1 MNTRIERDSIGEIEV
16 PADHYWGAQTQRSI
30 VHFAIGDDRMPI
42 AVCHALALVKRAAA
56 TVNARRGGLP
66 QWKADLIVQVADE
79 IVDGRLDGEFPLFLF
94 QTGSGTHTNMNVNEV
109 ISNRAI
115 ELHGGVMGS
124 KDPIHPND
132 DVNMS
137 QSSNDTF
144 PTAMHVA
151 AVRAA
156 SGQLLPA
163 LRELHGA
170 IAAKSEAWRDVVK
183 IGRTHLQDAT
193 PITVG
198 QEWSGYAAQVADAVA
213 EVEHAIVGLHR
224 LAIGGTA
231 VGTGIN
237 APQGFGDE
245 VAAELARLTGHP
257 FVGAPNRFAAQSA
270 MDDVVRL
277 SAALRGVAVALFKFA
292 NDVRWSASGPRAGL
306 DELHL
311 PANEPGS
318 SIMPGKVNP
327 SQAEAMLQVC
337 IQVMANDTAVALAGA
352 EGNFQLN
359 VFRPV
364 AIGNVL
370 RSISLL
376 AGTCTHT
383 REFLVDGAEVN
394 RGRLQSNVERS
405 VMLVTALSPTI
416 GYDRAA
422 EIAHLAVEHD
432 LTLRDAALRSG
443 VTAEQFDSIVVPADL
458 T

>member
-1 MNTRIERDSIGEIEV
+1 MGAIEV
-16 PADHYWGAQTQRSI
+16 PSEHYWGAQTQRSI
-30 VHFAIGDDRMPI
+30 VHFAIGDERMPLQ
-42 AVCHALALVKRAAA
+42 VCHALALVKKAAA
-56 TVNARRGGLP
+56 IVNARRGLLP
-66 QWKADLIVQVADE
+66 QWKADLIVRVADE
-79 IVDGRLDGEFPLFLF
+79 ILDGRHDDEFPLYLF

-109 ISNRAI
+109 IANRAI

-124 KDPIHPND
+124 KDPVHPND

-151 AVRAA
+151 AVLAVT
-156 SGQLLPA
+156 GTLLPA
-163 LRELHGA
+163 LRELRDA
-170 IAAKSEAWRDVVK
+170 IAAKAESWRDVVK

-198 QEWSGYAAQVADAVA
+198 QEWSGYVAQLDDAADAVHQA
-213 EVEHAIVGLHR
+213 LRGVHR

-237 APQGFGDE
+237 APEGFGDE

-306 DELHL
+306 DELRL

-337 IQVMANDTAVALAGA
+337 VQVIGNDTAVAMAGA

-364 AIGNVL
+364 AIGNLL
-370 RSISLL
+370 RSIALL
-376 AGTCTHT
+376 AGTCTHC
-383 REFLVDGAEVN
+383 REFLVEGADVN
-394 RGRLQSNVERS
+394 RPRLQANVERS

-422 EIAHLAVEHD
+422 QIAHLAVEHD
-432 LTLRDAALRSG
+432 LTLREAALRSG
-443 VTAEQFDSIVVPADL
+443 VPAEQFDAIVVPSEL

>member
-1 MNTRIERDSIGEIEV
+1 LNTRVERDSIGEIEV
-16 PADHYWGAQTQRSI
+16 PADHYWGAQTQRSM
-30 VHFAIGDDRMPI
+30 VHFAIGSDRMPL
-42 AVCHALALVKRAAA
+42 AVCHALALIKKAAA
-56 TVNARRGGLP
+56 IVNARNGSLP
-66 QWKADLIVQVADE
+66 QWKADLIVEVADQV
-79 IVDGRLDGEFPLFLF
+79 IDGHLDGEFPLFLF

-115 ELHGGVMGS
+115 QLHGGVMGS

-144 PTAMHVA
+144 PTAMHVSTVI
-151 AVRAA
+151 AVT
-156 SGQLLPA
+156 SDLLPA
-163 LRELHGA
+163 LTSLRDA
-170 IAAKSEAWRDVVK
+170 VAAKSRAWDDVTK

-193 PITVG
+193 PLTVG
-198 QEWSGYAAQVADAVA
+198 QEWSGYVAQLDDAIADVR
-213 EVEHAIVGLHR
+213 HALVGVHR

-237 APQGFGDE
+237 APEGFGDQ
-245 VAAELARLTGHP
+245 VAAELARLTGHA

-270 MDDVVRL
+270 MDDLVRL

-337 IQVMANDTAVALAGA
+337 IQVIANDTAVALAGA

-370 RSISLL
+370 RSIALL
-376 AGTCTHT
+376 TGTCTHA
-383 REFLVDGAEVN
+383 REFMVEGAELN
-394 RGRLQSNVERS
+394 RARLQSNVERS

-422 EIAHLAVEHD
+422 AIAHLAMEHD

-443 VTAEQFDSIVVPADL
+443 VTAEQFDAII
-458 T
+458 TY

>member
-1 MNTRIERDSIGEIEV
+1 MRAVT
-16 PADHYWGAQTQRSI
+16 
-30 VHFAIGDDRMPI
+30 GD
-42 AVCHALALVKRAAA
+42 
-56 TVNARRGGLP
+56 
-66 QWKADLIVQVADE
+66 
-79 IVDGRLDGEFPLFLF
+79 
-94 QTGSGTHTNMNVNEV
+94 
-109 ISNRAI
+109 
-115 ELHGGVMGS
+115 
-124 KDPIHPND
+124 
-132 DVNMS
+132 
-137 QSSNDTF
+137 
-144 PTAMHVA
+144 
-151 AVRAA
+151 
-156 SGQLLPA
+156 LLPA
-163 LRELHGA
+163 LRSLRDA
-170 IAAKSEAWRDVVK
+170 IAAKSRAWDDVIK

-193 PITVG
+193 PLTVG
-198 QEWSGYAAQVADAVA
+198 QEWSGYVAQLDDAIADVQ
-213 EVEHAIVGLHR
+213 HALIGVHR

-237 APQGFGDE
+237 APEGFGDQ

-270 MDDVVRL
+270 MDDLVRL

-337 IQVMANDTAVALAGA
+337 IQVIANDTAVALAGA

-370 RSISLL
+370 RSIALL
-376 AGTCTHT
+376 TGTCTHA
-383 REFLVDGAEVN
+383 REFMVEGADVN
-394 RGRLQSNVERS
+394 RARLQSNVERS

-422 EIAHLAVEHD
+422 AIAHLAMEED
-432 LTLRDAALRSG
+432 LTLREAALRSG
-443 VTAEQFDSIVVPADL
+443 VTAEQFDAIIKY
-458 T
+458 